1 MLPPLDCNSNFKGSA
16 ISAFFCGAFNHGII
30 ARTCYLTL
38 LPYSSSPMTTLTP
51 SGPPIIARSAI

>member
-30 ARTCYLTL
+30 TRTCYLTL
-38 LPYSSSPMTTLTP
+38 PAL
-51 SGPPIIARSAI
+51 